1 MTMVIIKVWHL
12 RFQIKKNDAA
22 EKQVSPW
29 NLESKNNSQIENKV
43 GDDETLSDLSH
54 LIRNINIH

>member
-1 MTMVIIKVWHL
+1 MVIIKVWHL

-29 NLESKNNSQIENKV
+29 NPEGKNNSQIENKV
-43 GDDETLSDLSH
+43 GDDETLSDLLPYS
-54 LIRNINIH
+54 

>member
-1 MTMVIIKVWHL
+1 MTMAIIKVWHL

-29 NLESKNNSQIENKV
+29 NPEGKNNSQIENKV

-54 LIRNINIH
+54 LIHNINIH